1 MDIGKF
7 SMTGSHERTCIHSE
21 WTNTKPVCSGLNQ
34 ENDYA
39 SRYLAFPFGIT
50 MLTDGALVYK

>member
-39 SRYLAFPFGIT
+39 SRYLAFPLGIR
-50 MLTDGALVYK
+50 

>member
-1 MDIGKF
+1 M
-7 SMTGSHERTCIHSE
+7 MGSHERTCIHSE

-39 SRYLAFPFGIT
+39 SGFSLKVDPFSFYLTF
-50 MLTDGALVYK
+50 K

>member
-7 SMTGSHERTCIHSE
+7 SFMGSHERTCIHSE

-39 SRYLAFPFGIT
+39 SRYPISECGIVN
-50 MLTDGALVYK
+50 LT